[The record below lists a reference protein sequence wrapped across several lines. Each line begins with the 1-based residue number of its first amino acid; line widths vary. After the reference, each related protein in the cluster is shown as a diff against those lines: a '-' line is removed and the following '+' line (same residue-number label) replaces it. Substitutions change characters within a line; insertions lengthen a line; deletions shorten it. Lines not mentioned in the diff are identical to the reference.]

1 MLSQVLVMTELT
13 ARLEMIQCGVA
24 VWVSDVKFCL
34 DKKANQRML
43 FDKCFFKH
51 VESSGYIVQ
60 LEILF

>member
-1 MLSQVLVMTELT
+1 MTELT